1 MANQPPPMESLP
13 IATDT
18 VVTLSYVLLNEK
30 GEAVDQASTA
40 EPLVYVHG
48 YAQIVPGLER
58 ALEGLRAGEQREIA
72 VEPEDAFG
80 EHEDS
85 GVFEVDKADFP
96 DAGEVEV
103 GDEFIAQGPDGE
115 PVALRVVDVLP
126 DGFRVD
132 TNHPL
137 AGQKVR
143 FQVQVSDVRA
153 ASEEEIAQAQA
164 ELEER
169 IEESESAGCCDH
181 DHDHDHDHSHHHE
194 HGDGEVLVTLSK
206 KSS

>member
-1 MANQPPPMESLP
+1 MDPE
-13 IATDT
+13 
-18 VVTLSYVLLNEK
+18 
-30 GEAVDQASTA
+30 GEALRVGPDTLVKLAYTLFDQDGNVAGQA
-40 EPLVYVHG
+40 DKDDPLTYVHG

-58 ALEGLRAGEQREIA
+58 ALEGLRAGEQREITVQA
-72 VEPEDAFG
+72 EEAFG
-80 EHEDS
+80 EHEEA

-96 DAGEVEV
+96 DAADVEV
-103 GDEFIAQGPDGE
+103 GDEFIAHGPDGE
-115 PVALRVVDVLP
+115 PVALRVIDVLP

-137 AGQKVR
+137 AGQTVR
-143 FQVQVSDVRA
+143 FQVQISDVRA

-169 IEESESAGCCDH
+169 IEEAEGAACCGH
-181 DHDHDHDHSHHHE
+181 DHDHDHDHAHE
-194 HGDGEVLVTLSK
+194 HGDAEPLVKLSK

>member
-58 ALEGLRAGEQREIA
+58 ALEGLRAGEQREIT

-169 IEESESAGCCDH
+169 IEESESGGCCDH
-181 DHDHDHDHSHHHE
+181 DHDHDHDHSHDHG

>member
-1 MANQPPPMESLP
+1 MADQPPPMESLP

-18 VVTLSYVLLNEK
+18 VVTLSYVLFNQN
-30 GEAVDQASTA
+30 GDAVDQASTA

-58 ALEGLRAGEQREIA
+58 ALEGLRAGEQREIT
-72 VEPEDAFG
+72 VEPADAFG
-80 EHEDS
+80 EREDA

-96 DAGEVEV
+96 EAGEVEV
-103 GDEFIAQGPDGE
+103 GDEFVAQGPDGE
-115 PVALRVVDVLP
+115 PVALRVVDILP

-153 ASEEEIAQAQA
+153 ASEEEIAEAQA

-169 IEESESAGCCDH
+169 IEESESGGCCDH
-181 DHDHDHDHSHHHE
+181 DHDHDHEHGHPHE
-194 HGDGEVLVTLSK
+194 HADADVLVTLSK